1 MPTNR
6 NADPALTLARAP
18 DLPAVGSPGIPR
30 HAWKV
35 GALGGMASYLD
46 GGALVTGG
54 IASSL
59 LMQSLQLSPWDLGL
73 LSGLLTGGLAVG
85 ALVGGRLG
93 DRYGRKRVF
102 SIDLLL
108 LAFGLLLNATAVNA
122 PMLYLGMAI
131 TGLAMGADL
140 PVSIALV
147 AEEAP
152 PEHRGKLV
160 GLSHLF
166 WGLGPVVTLL
176 LNALLGNLG
185 VAPELMARLLWAH
198 LFLVAVVVWVMRQR
212 LPESREWLQASATA
226 AARAGDDPA
235 LAEHLGAA
243 GSVDT
248 RQLRGLRAVM
258 LPLVATG
265 LFYTVGNLAPNTG
278 GQFGFYIVTQIV
290 GLSPQAAGNMF
301 MLIAPLGITMALL
314 FMRLV
319 DTPWR
324 RPAMLAG
331 GVLQIVAYL
340 VPVVV
345 GFTPAAY
352 LFAFYASLAGNAFI
366 GEALYKVRT
375 QELFPTLLRG
385 TAQGLTIFVCRL
397 ITALFALV
405 TPALAHSSPTALMAV
420 LAGLNV
426 LTLGLGLWVLRQPA
440 ATEAPAGAQTR

>member
-1 MPTNR
+1 MTPTSQATPPASA
-6 NADPALTLARAP
+6 NAPAA
-18 DLPAVGSPGIPR
+18 GIPR
-30 HAWKV
+30 HALKV

-59 LMQSLQLSPWDLGL
+59 LMKQLQLTPWDLGL
-73 LSGLLTGGLAVG
+73 LSGLLTGGLALG
-85 ALVGGRLG
+85 ALIGGRLG

-122 PMLYLGMAI
+122 PMLYVGMAI

-152 PEHRGKLV
+152 PEHRGKLI
-160 GLSHLF
+160 GMSHLF
-166 WGLGPVVTLL
+166 WGLGPVAALL

-198 LFLVAVVVWVMRQR
+198 LCVVALVVWVLRQR
-212 LPESREWLQASATA
+212 LPESREWLQASQA
-226 AARAGDDPA
+226 AGPAGANDPA
-235 LAEHLGAA
+235 LAEQLGAA
-243 GSVDT
+243 GSVDL
-248 RQLRGLRAVM
+248 RALRGLRTVA
-258 LPLVATG
+258 LPLMATG
-265 LFYTVGNLAPNTG
+265 IFYTVGNLAPNTG

-301 MLIAPLGITMALL
+301 MLIAPLGISMNLL

-319 DTPWR
+319 DTRWR
-324 RPAMLAG
+324 RPAMVAG
-331 GVLQIVAYL
+331 GVLQTVAFL
-340 VPVVV
+340 VPVVW
-345 GFTPAAY
+345 GFTPVAY

-385 TAQGLTIFVCRL
+385 TAQGLTIFICRL
-397 ITALFALV
+397 VTGLFALV

-420 LAGLNV
+420 LAGLNL
-426 LTLGLGLWVLRQPA
+426 LTLGLGLWMLRVPA
-440 ATEAPAGAQTR
+440 HIDAVVPGKEAR

>member
-1 MPTNR
+1 MTTISP
-6 NADPALTLARAP
+6 
-18 DLPAVGSPGIPR
+18 GSPDGPAPSAAPIPR
-30 HAWKV
+30 HALKV

-59 LMQSLQLSPWDLGL
+59 LMAPLQLTPWDLGL

-93 DRYGRKRVF
+93 DRFGRKRVF

-108 LAFGLLLNATAVNA
+108 LALGFFLNATAVNA
-122 PMLYLGMAI
+122 PMLYVGMAI
-131 TGLAMGADL
+131 SGLAMGADL

-160 GLSHLF
+160 GMSHLF
-166 WGLGPVVTLL
+166 WGLGPVAALL

-185 VAPELMARLLWAH
+185 VAPEWMARLLWAH
-198 LFLVAVVVWVMRQR
+198 LFVVALVVWVLRQR
-212 LPESREWLQASATA
+212 LPESTEWLQANA
-226 AARAGDDPA
+226 AATHRPGSTDPH
-235 LAEHLGAA
+235 LAAELGAA
-243 GSVDT
+243 GSLDW
-248 RQLRGLRAVM
+248 RQLRGLAAVS
-258 LPLVATG
+258 LPLWATG

-301 MLIAPLGITMALL
+301 MLIAPLGICMSLL

-319 DTPWR
+319 DTQWR
-324 RPAMLAG
+324 RPAMVAG
-331 GVLQIVAYL
+331 GLLQIGAYL
-340 VPVVV
+340 VPVVL
-345 GFTPAAY
+345 GFSPAAY

-375 QELFPTLLRG
+375 QELFPTLLRS
-385 TAQGLTIFVCRL
+385 TAQGLTIFVCRM

-405 TPALAHSSPTALMAV
+405 TPALAHSSPTALMAL

-426 LTLGLGLWVLRQPA
+426 LTLGLGWWMLKLPSFTASPSA
-440 ATEAPAGAQTR
+440 APTR